1 MGQLFLY
8 RRQAGRCHGRGVEGH
23 HGAGEAVGPD
33 PPDFKVQ
40 ARERA
45 RRPDDLSSGDHAGM
59 ARQGRVSPVAVPRR
73 VARIPGDQPQEAAR
87 AKPGEDQTMLSY
99 VLRRLMHGVVSIIGA
114 SILIFVISRMTGD
127 PIVLLLPVDAPQALI
142 DQTRETMGLDKPIWM
157 QYLIFAGRALS
168 GDFGNSYRWQMP
180 ALTLVLDRS
189 PATIELALSALLF
202 SIALAVPLGVLSA
215 VHRGGWIDT
224 IGKGFAMLGQA
235 MPGFWVGLLLILIFS
250 VELNWLPAFGA
261 GGISHIILPAIALG
275 WYPVAAQTRI
285 IRSAMLDV
293 LESDYIRMGRAL
305 GAPERL
311 LVWKY
316 AFRNAAVPLV
326 TVLGVYFASML
337 GGAFV
342 VEVIFAW
349 PGLGRTVVEAVF
361 ARDFPVVQAGVLFT
375 SILFVVSNLLVD
387 LSYGLIDP
395 RIRRDG

>member
-1 MGQLFLY
+1 MLF
-8 RRQAGRCHGRGVEGH
+8 
-23 HGAGEAVGPD
+23 
-33 PPDFKVQ
+33 
-40 ARERA
+40 
-45 RRPDDLSSGDHAGM
+45 
-59 ARQGRVSPVAVPRR
+59 
-73 VARIPGDQPQEAAR
+73 
-87 AKPGEDQTMLSY
+87 Y
-99 VLRRLMHGVVSIIGA
+99 VLRRLMHGVLSIIGA

-142 DQTRETMGLDKPIWM
+142 DQTRETMGLDKPVWM
-157 QYLIFAGRALS
+157 QYLIFAGKALS

-180 ALTLVLDRS
+180 ALTLVLDRL

-202 SIALAVPLGVLSA
+202 SIAVAVPLGVLSA
-215 VHRGGWIDT
+215 VHRGSWIDT
-224 IGKGFAMLGQA
+224 VGKGFAMLGQA
-235 MPGFWVGLLLILIFS
+235 MPGFWVGLL
-250 VELNWLPAFGA
+250 
-261 GGISHIILPAIALG
+261 HIILPAIALG

-375 SILFVVSNLLVD
+375 SVLFVASNLMVD

-395 RIRRDG
+395 RIRHGG